1 MIDLFVFF
9 SELFIRYIGIFLYF
23 FTAGRALI
31 LLLVKFL
38 SKSYTIPDT
47 ILETKNFIFYPIL
60 GLIYTGN
67 ILVLLNFF
75 IPLKS
80 TAVKIF
86 LILILLPNLLSFK
99 KEINLKNQI
108 TFSNLFYAVLIPSV
122 LLISTSDINF
132 HYDAAYYHLNNQNWL
147 RETNLVVGFVNIFW
161 PLACLRFMSI
171 FLQYCGLRIL

>member
-67 ILVLLNFF
+67 ILVVLLNFF

-99 KEINLKNQI
+99 
-108 TFSNLFYAVLIPSV
+108 
-122 LLISTSDINF
+122 
-132 HYDAAYYHLNNQNWL
+132 
-147 RETNLVVGFVNIFW
+147 RG
-161 PLACLRFMSI
+161 
-171 FLQYCGLRIL
+171 